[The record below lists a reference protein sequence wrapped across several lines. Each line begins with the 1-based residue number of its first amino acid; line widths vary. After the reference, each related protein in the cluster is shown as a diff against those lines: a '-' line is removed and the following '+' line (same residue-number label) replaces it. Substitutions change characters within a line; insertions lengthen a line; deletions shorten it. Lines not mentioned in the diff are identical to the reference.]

1 MSEVKTPV
9 GLAIEAMKQTTWTD
23 RRTLYRAIVALP
35 YDLFEPQATQIQTK
49 VNVREHTHRLLNWMQ
64 QHTSKVKPG
73 QIEDEKS
80 YMLAWRAVLSLDR
93 PGQRCIMYAI
103 IDSFLQGFN
112 VKSPDKNMVTHNQT
126 CLMCNLESMHHQH
139 MANMTGWKYT
149 GEYYPMERIKRAKRA
164 GLTR

>member
-1 MSEVKTPV
+1 
-9 GLAIEAMKQTTWTD
+9 
-23 RRTLYRAIVALP
+23 
-35 YDLFEPQATQIQTK
+35 
-49 VNVREHTHRLLNWMQ
+49 MQ
-64 QHTSKVKPG
+64 QHTNKVKPG
-73 QIEDEKS
+73 QIEDEKT